1 MVSLSGHLA
10 GFHGSGESNMNS
22 PTMNS
27 CWIDFPLNAEQ
38 YSKLDLRWR
47 RRENR
52 YEIRNSP
59 PDLRVRSFC
68 TFGGDD
74 YRIISLEIR
83 GDVNDYY
90 SALKVM
96 DKWIVET
103 LGEH

>member
-1 MVSLSGHLA
+1 
-10 GFHGSGESNMNS
+10 MNS

-38 YSKLDLRWR
+38 YSKLELRWR
-47 RRENR
+47 RRKNN
-52 YEIRNSP
+52 YEIRNPP
-59 PDLRVRSFC
+59 PDLRIRSFC

-83 GDVNDYY
+83 GDLDDYY
-90 SALKVM
+90 TALKVM

>member
-1 MVSLSGHLA
+1 
-10 GFHGSGESNMNS
+10 MNS

-38 YSKLDLRWR
+38 YSKLDLKWR
-47 RRENR
+47 RRDNR
-52 YEIRNSP
+52 YEIRTPP

-68 TFGGDD
+68 TFGGND

-90 SALKVM
+90 TALKVV